1 MNKPTLTIFTPAYN
15 RAHTIHRTYESLL
28 RQTSKD
34 FEWLVIDDGSSDNTR
49 ELVEAWVLEN
59 KIPIR
64 YHHKKNGGMHTAH
77 NAAYRLMDTELN
89 TCIDS
94 DDYMPDNS
102 VELIVDLWKEKG
114 SNKYAGILGLDERM
128 QDGKVIGTKFTEK
141 ETTLT
146 DFYRKGGRGDK
157 KLVYRTDIM
166 KSLPEYPEFEG
177 EKYVGLGWKYMLAD
191 LQYKMITIN
200 EVLVI
205 VDYQLDGSSMN
216 MYKQYFR
223 NPKGFAF
230 IRKESMKHHPSLK
243 RRFVEAIH
251 YVNASIISRN
261 NKFIQQS
268 PAKLLTILAV
278 PCGCVL
284 YLYAKRQVARGKKM
298 EVG

>member
-15 RAHTIHRTYESLL
+15 RAHTIHRIYESLL

-34 FEWLVIDDGSSDNTR
+34 FEWLVIDDGSSDDTR
-49 ELVEAWVLEN
+49 KMVETWVLEN

-94 DDYMPDNS
+94 DDYMPDNA

-114 SNKYAGILGLDERM
+114 SDKYAGILGLDERM
-128 QDGKVIGTKFTEK
+128 HDGKLIGTKFTEN

-146 DFYRKGGRGDK
+146 DFYRKGGNGDK

-251 YVNASIISRN
+251 YVNSSIISRN
-261 NKFIQQS
+261 NKFIQES
-268 PAKLLTILAV
+268 PAKLLTVLAV
-278 PCGCVL
+278 PWGCVL
-284 YLYAKRQVARGKKM
+284 YLYVKRQVAQGNKM

>member
-49 ELVEAWVLEN
+49 ELVEAWVKEN

-64 YHHKKNGGMHTAH
+64 YHLKKNGGMHTAH

-94 DDYMPDNS
+94 DDYMPDNA
-102 VELIVDLWKEKG
+102 VELIVNLWKEKG
-114 SNKYAGILGLDERM
+114 SDKYAGILGLDERM
-128 QDGKVIGTKFTEK
+128 QDGKVIGTTFTEK

-146 DFYRKGGRGDK
+146 DFYRKGGSGDK

-230 IRKESMKHHPSLK
+230 IRKESMKYHPSLK

-251 YVNASIISRN
+251 YVNSSIISRN
-261 NKFIQQS
+261 NKFIKES

-278 PCGCVL
+278 PWGCVL

-298 EVG
+298 EVR